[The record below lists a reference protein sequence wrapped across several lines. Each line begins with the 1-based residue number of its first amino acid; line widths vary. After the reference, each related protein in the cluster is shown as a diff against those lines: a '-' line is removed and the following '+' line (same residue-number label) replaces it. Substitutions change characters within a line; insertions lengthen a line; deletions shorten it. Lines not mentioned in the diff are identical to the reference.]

1 MHSRNRLVNMPLQ
14 LHRLTQI
21 DRPLIC
27 KQFNTD
33 VCGPD
38 EKWGILWILFV
49 CMWSI
54 LLTQT
59 YLNAVRV
66 CVLNN
71 AKISRLYKLYQTF
84 LFLYSVVTLMKKLI
98 MNMLFLIELWRK
110 SKSEKYYCL
119 WLISILLL
127 LFS

>member
-1 MHSRNRLVNMPLQ
+1 MYSRNRLVNLPLQ

-71 AKISRLYKLYQTF
+71 AKISRLYKLQQTF
-84 LFLYSVVTLMKKLI
+84 LFLYSVVTLMKKINHEYVILNRI
-98 MNMLFLIELWRK
+98 RK